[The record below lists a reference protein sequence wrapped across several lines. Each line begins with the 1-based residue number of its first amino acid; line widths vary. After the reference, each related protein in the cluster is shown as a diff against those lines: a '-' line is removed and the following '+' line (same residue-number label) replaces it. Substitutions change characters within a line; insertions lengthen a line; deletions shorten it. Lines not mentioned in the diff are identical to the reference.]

1 MKSIYT
7 LLIEY
12 NEGDNVLTKEALCE
26 CKIMNSISE
35 ARDGREAIQYLE
47 KQNNYIDAQ
56 TPDIILLDINLPK
69 MNEYE
74 VLKRITSNNITK
86 HIPVS
91 AINSSSFE
99 KCIVYWYQYFVA
111 SFITKTLEIK
121 DLLKVM
127 LSQVYFGINLVQL
140 EHNNIF

>member
-7 LLIEY
+7 LLIED
-12 NEGDNVLTKEALCE
+12 NEGDNVLTAEALSE
-26 CKIMNSISE
+26 CKIINSILV
-35 ARDGREAIQYLE
+35 ARDGRVAIQYLE
-47 KQNNYIDAQ
+47 KQINCIGAQ

-69 MNEYE
+69 MNGYE
-74 VLKRITSNNITK
+74 VLKRITSNNIAK

-99 KCIVYWYQYFVA
+99 KYIVAWYQYFVA
-111 SFITKTLEIK
+111 SFFTKPIEIN

-127 LSQVYFGINLVQL
+127 LSQVYFGINLGQL